1 MAGRQRQDADTEL
14 IAKLIRWPA
23 DWVARID
30 EVRGE
35 QSFSDFVRSAVLPQ
49 IDNGE
54 LSGAPQWGQGRPA
67 IVTPEDVAD
76 EIRRVTEHEVS
87 RHSKKRTA

>member
-1 MAGRQRQDADTEL
+1 MARQRQDADGEL

-35 QSFSDFVRSAVLPQ
+35 QSFSDFVRSAVLPL

-54 LSGAPQWGQGRPA
+54 LSGAPQWGQGRPV
-67 IVTPEDVAD
+67 IVTPEEVVE
-76 EIRRVTEHEVS
+76 EIRRVTEHEVT
-87 RHSKKRTA
+87 RHSRKRSA